1 MIFALVVLFVL
12 SLGTAVLWRQIHI
25 NLAGEHRAWRQEQAH
40 QIAEAGI
47 DHALALLR
55 DGGAAET
62 VLDRVPLGAGVYTV
76 QITPGDTPGAFRV
89 TSGAQLDA
97 GDPKSGQVTLRA
109 RVAVTGGRLVTYAL
123 EPAEG
128 AQP

>member
-25 NLAGEHRAWRQEQAH
+25 NLAGEHRAWRQEQGR

-55 DGGAAET
+55 AGGAAET

-76 QITPGDTPGAFRV
+76 QITPGDTPGAFQVASR
-89 TSGAQLDA
+89 AQLDA

-109 RVAVTGGRLVTYAL
+109 RVAVTGGRVTFFA
-123 EPAEG
+123 PAPEEG
-128 AQP
+128 GAP